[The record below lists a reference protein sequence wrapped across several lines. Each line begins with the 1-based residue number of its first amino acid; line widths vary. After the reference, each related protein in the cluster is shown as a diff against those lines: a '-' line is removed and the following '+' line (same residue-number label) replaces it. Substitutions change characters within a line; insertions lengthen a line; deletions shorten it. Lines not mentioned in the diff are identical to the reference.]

1 MVISRRENC
10 GGAQAA
16 ANFTGC
22 RQDLVTASC
31 KTEAILGRRYQKP
44 DMPVGTWQTE
54 VASEIKT
61 I

>member
-1 MVISRRENC
+1 MEVLRLLLTSRD
-10 GGAQAA
+10 ADKI
-16 ANFTGC
+16 
-22 RQDLVTASC
+22 DLVTASC